1 MGGDEDAHPVFAVQG
16 LILFLLVVG
25 AHLGVLYCWLAFGPV
40 AQMKGEDAYPGVQ
53 CIGDFE
59 FTFIYSKLEYI

>member
-16 LILFLLVVG
+16 LILFLFSCG
-25 AHLGVLYCWLAFGPV
+25 CTFGPQ
-40 AQMKGEDAYPGVQ
+40 AQMKGEDAHPGVQ
-53 CIGDFE
+53 CVGDFE